1 MYISPEEYSDITF
14 RYRLE
19 ATEERI
25 KRACLLLD
33 ARIGNHS
40 VGRDGWKLDMD
51 RLPEYRKNAVKEWV
65 AQMVSFLYDNGDVS
79 PSAASI
85 SLGRFSVTEHGQKGQ
100 LIPERMGLADA
111 VLASSGIVIR
121 GVKTK

>member
-1 MYISPEEYSDITF
+1 
-14 RYRLE
+14 
-19 ATEERI
+19 
-25 KRACLLLD
+25 
-33 ARIGNHS
+33 
-40 VGRDGWKLDMD
+40 MD